1 MTPFKSIVLASAL
14 FVGVTACQSNTQ
26 FSENMLSSSGFKPVT
41 PSTPAQVASMKTLP
55 PHKLTRTTHKGRTVW
70 VYPDPT
76 VCGCLYVGDQAAFDA
91 YAQKQR
97 QRDALDMM
105 AITVPPDSSTAQ
117 WDFTPWQT
125 Q

>member
-1 MTPFKSIVLASAL
+1 MNPFKSIVLISAL
-14 FVGVTACQSNTQ
+14 GIGMAACQSNTQ

-41 PSTPAQVASMKTLP
+41 PTTPAQVASMRTLP
-55 PHKLTRTTHKGRTVW
+55 PHKLTRTTHKGRTIW

-76 VCGCLYVGDQAAFDA
+76 VCGCLYVGDQAAFDV

-97 QRDALDMM
+97 QRDSLDMM

-117 WDFTPWQT
+117 WDFTPWQV